1 MPVDAAVGEEQPKD
15 AGMTDAFGGSDKDAF
30 GASDGDAFRQK

>member
-1 MPVDAAVGEEQPKD
+1 MLLMVKNNQKD